1 MAKKTDETNA
11 RLLSKLLPGM
21 QVTSDGDPNTPLEF
35 DGQNSWTVGEV
46 NIDGTAYYVLM
57 TNGYW
62 DLSGYSLQDKTLFAT
77 GFMAQY
83 IPTVFGSFNG
93 FVSRIV
99 STEPLPMAAFEVTA
113 PSRTWALPGHSGSSF
128 SMQQIFYGDCT
139 LWTTDST
146 VNTVVPVTSSNWGT
160 GSSTA
165 REKLYMAVAICFPKT
180 LTQQLIFPDTNF
192 VLPTIV
198 GKEDELEY
206 MMRLA
211 RSVETI

>member
-1 MAKKTDETNA
+1 
-11 RLLSKLLPGM
+11 
-21 QVTSDGDPNTPLEF
+21 
-35 DGQNSWTVGEV
+35 
-46 NIDGTAYYVLM
+46 M

-62 DLSGYSLQDKTLFAT
+62 DLSGYSLQDQTLFAT

-83 IPTVFGSFNG
+83 IPNLFGTFNG

-99 STEPLPMAAFEVTA
+99 STEPLPLSAFEVTA
-113 PSRTWALPGHSGSSF
+113 PSRTWALPGSSGSSY
-128 SMQQIFYGDCT
+128 STQQIFYGDCT

-146 VNTVVPVTSSNWGT
+146 VGTVVPVTSSNWGT

-180 LTQQLIFPDTNF
+180 LAQQLIFPDTNF
-192 VLPTIV
+192 VMPAVI

-206 MMRLA
+206 FMRLQ
-211 RSVETI
+211 RSIEPI